1 MARNGGAEDDT
12 GSGAGF
18 SVKVV
23 DISPIEPFVAR
34 PVSPLIPDS
43 TEATHL

>member
-1 MARNGGAEDDT
+1 MASDGGAEDDT

-34 PVSPLIPDS
+34 PVSPHLHLD